1 MIKVEN
7 FAAIVVLLIVTTVPM
22 VLMVPSG
29 AAHQQLD
36 PAVAA
41 GAEAGMPHFDS
52 HSQKTAFFMMFPLF
66 GTARNLVILM
76 F

>member
-7 FAAIVVLLIVTTVPM
+7 SAAIVVLLIVTTAPM

-36 PAVAA
+36 PVAAA
-41 GAEAGMPHFDS
+41 GAEAGMPHFKFP
-52 HSQKTAFFMMFPLF
+52 HSQKTAFL
-66 GTARNLVILM
+66 
-76 F
+76 